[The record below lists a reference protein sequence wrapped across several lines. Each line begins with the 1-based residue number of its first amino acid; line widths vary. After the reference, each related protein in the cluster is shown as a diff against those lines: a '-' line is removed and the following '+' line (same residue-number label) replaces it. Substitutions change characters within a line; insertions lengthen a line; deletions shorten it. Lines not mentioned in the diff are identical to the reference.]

1 MSINN
6 KERNKM
12 IEKCILSLAT
22 GNIEAMDLLYKTIK
36 NDIYALGLSKVCNKF
51 DADDI
56 LQDTFVRI
64 YENAKLY
71 VPMGKPLAWIFTI
84 ENNIINRYFQIK
96 NKHEI
101 INDDI
106 VNNYAD
112 ESFVEDKIIT
122 NNLLINLLNNLNDFE
137 KEVISLHIVSGL
149 KFREISKI
157 LDKPLSTVL
166 SKYNRAIK
174 KLQKIAKKEEN
185 EDEKETKERYL

>member
-6 KERNKM
+6 KERNKI
-12 IEKCILSLAT
+12 IEKCILLLAK

-56 LQDTFVRI
+56 LQETFVRI

-84 ENNIINRYFQIK
+84 ENNVINRYFQIK

-174 KLQKIAKKEEN
+174 KLQKLAKKGEN
-185 EDEKETKERYL
+185 